1 MSQLNLPDRIVDQ
14 LRANLRAAGISAAE
28 SDLQGILEKGF
39 LSRLPTVEQIL
50 EGAAADSTPDYLG
63 GWSTPTPSPTNGA
76 GEPASPSLPSQRERG
91 PGDAGPYATLAQ
103 VAGLIRAH
111 QLSPVELLEQT
122 LERIAR
128 RDPALNAYQLVLA
141 ERARAAAAQAER
153 EIAGGDYRGP
163 LHGIP
168 IAVKDLLDLAGTPT
182 TAGSKI
188 LADHVAGAD
197 STAVE
202 RLEQAGAVIVGK
214 TRLSEFAYSP
224 GSNNAHY
231 GSTRN
236 PWSADHDTGGSSS
249 GSTAAVAAGLAYA
262 ALGSDTGGSIRIPA
276 SLCGVVGLKPTYGRV
291 SRYGLIAFAS
301 SLDQIGPFTRT
312 VEDTAIVLSAIAGHD
327 KCDSTSLDAPV
338 PNYAAALHKEPNLKG
353 MRLALPREY
362 FSVEGMEPSVDGA
375 VKVAIEQLEKLGASF
390 EEVSLPHTQYGLAT
404 YYLIAPAECSAN
416 LARYDGVKYS
426 SSIRD
431 SGATLWDVYEKTRG
445 QCFGREVKRRIIL
458 GTYALSSGYYDAY
471 YLKAQKVRTLIKRD
485 FDQVFERFDAVVTP
499 TSPNAAFELGAKTQD
514 PLAMYLNDLFTIPT
528 SLAGLP
534 GISVPA
540 GLANGLPVGL
550 QVIGKALD
558 EQTVLR
564 VAHAY
569 EQATE
574 WHKQRSP
581 VAQQ

>member
-1 MSQLNLPDRIVDQ
+1 MSNQELTRLSITA
-14 LRANLRAAGISAAE
+14 LRDLLHRREASA
-28 SDLQGILEKGF
+28 LE
-39 LSRLPTVEQIL
+39 I
-50 EGAAADSTPDYLG
+50 A
-63 GWSTPTPSPTNGA
+63 
-76 GEPASPSLPSQRERG
+76 
-91 PGDAGPYATLAQ
+91 
-103 VAGLIRAH
+103 RAH
-111 QLSPVELLEQT
+111 
-122 LERIAR
+122 LERIE
-128 RDPALNAYQLVLA
+128 ALDDTTVRSLLTVTRAHA
-141 ERARAAAAQAER
+141 EQQAQKADER
-153 EIAGGDYRGP
+153 IKAGEDSP
-163 LHGIP
+163 LLGVPMILKDVMITNGIR
-168 IAVKDLLDLAGTPT
+168 T

-188 LADHVAGAD
+188 LEHFTPIEDGTITRRLAEAG
-197 STAVE
+197 TV
-202 RLEQAGAVIVGK
+202 LLGK
-214 TRLSEFAYSP
+214 ANMDEFAM
-224 GSNNAHY
+224 GSSTENSAY
-231 GSTRN
+231 WPTRN
-236 PWSADHDTGGSSS
+236 PWDLDRVPGGSSG
-249 GSTAAVAAGLAYA
+249 GSAAAVGAEFAPFS
-262 ALGSDTGGSIRIPA
+262 LGTDTGGSIRQPA
-276 SLCGVVGLKPTYGRV
+276 ALCGVVGLKPTYGRV

-327 KCDSTSLDAPV
+327 KCDSTSLNASV
-338 PNYAAALHKEPNLKG
+338 PNYADELHKEPSLKG

-362 FSVEGMEPSVDGA
+362 FGVEGMEPAVDA
-375 VKVAIEQLEKLGASF
+375 SIKQAIGELERLGATF

-426 SSIRD
+426 SSVREP
-431 SGATLWDVYEKTRG
+431 GANLWDVYEKTRG

-550 QVIGKALD
+550 QIIGRALD
-558 EQTVLR
+558 ESTVLR

-574 WHKQRSP
+574 WHNQRSR
-581 VAQQ
+581 VAQL